1 MNYQC
6 WINSAYQDLRLY
18 LHYLWIFISLALTA
32 SVYIVIFFHI
42 HARNRS
48 AIIHSLYQQGSNP
61 PVTPPSRS
69 SGMPPPSTAVSTTS
83 TAKPL
88 PLPQPQKRHS
98 TAGTITFLLYPI
110 IYILCTAPLAA
121 GRIASMA
128 GNTVPLSYFCFAG
141 SMIASAGWLDVA
153 LYASTRRSIVFSGEK
168 PPSQDTGIDTF
179 AFMTLRTPKRVF
191 GNAVFVE
198 GGKKMNQHANTSGI
212 GGLWVWIKG
221 WIPVWMSTVT
231 TKKGGKGPASRAG
244 SLRGASARNNS
255 NETVGNMQGFGM
267 GGGAVMGNAI
277 QCETTTTVTVEQA
290 NDPRGSWY
298 VRGVRVVN
306 G

>member
-1 MNYQC
+1 
-6 WINSAYQDLRLY
+6 
-18 LHYLWIFISLALTA
+18 
-32 SVYIVIFFHI
+32 
-42 HARNRS
+42 
-48 AIIHSLYQQGSNP
+48 
-61 PVTPPSRS
+61 
-69 SGMPPPSTAVSTTS
+69 MPPPSTSISTAS

-128 GNTVPLSYFCFAG
+128 GNAVPLSFFCFAG

-153 LYASTRRSIVFSGEK
+153 LYASTRRSIVFSGEN

-179 AFMTLRTPKRVF
+179 AFMTLRTPERVF

-198 GGKKMNQHANTSGI
+198 GGKKMNQLANRCGI
-212 GGLWVWIKG
+212 LGLWVWIKG
-221 WIPVWMSTVT
+221 WIPVRVSTVPI
-231 TKKGGKGPASRAG
+231 KKGGNGPTSRVG
-244 SLRGASARNNS
+244 SLRGASARNKS
-255 NETVGNMQGFGM
+255 SETLGSMTLGSMQGFGM
-267 GGGAVMGNAI
+267 GDGAVMGNAI
-277 QCETTTTVTVEQA
+277 QCETTTTVTVEEA

-298 VRGVRVVN
+298 IRGVRVVN
-306 G
+306 N